1 MHGRQGRSGAE
12 SIFIFQEK
20 ELFLLKCRDRAKV
33 PTERCKYS
41 DVVTKAIK
49 WKLLSTSYLL
59 SEAGERLKESGV
71 GSLGWQVLGVWKRF
85 EVTAAAGEEERGQRV
100 QKARG
105 GE

>member
-1 MHGRQGRSGAE
+1 MSV
-12 SIFIFQEK
+12 FIFREK
-20 ELFLLKCRDRAKV
+20 ELFLSKWLDRAEV

-49 WKLLSTSYLL
+49 WKILSTSYLL
-59 SEAGERLKESGV
+59 SEVGERLKESGV
-71 GSLGWQVLGVWKRF
+71 GSLGWQVLGGWKRF
-85 EVTAAAGEEERGQRV
+85 EVTAASGEEERGRRV